1 MLYEEDRKHLQH
13 CLQLA
18 KEAVEAGDQPF
29 GSVLVDK
36 NGKVLASERNRINEL
51 NQLAH
56 PEYVLADWA
65 LNNLSR
71 EERKSATMYT
81 SGEHCP
87 MCAAAHGWAEIGRIV
102 YIASAKQLSEWLTEF
117 GVKESSIYFIPVQ
130 QVIKE
135 VEVVG
140 PVEEY
145 VEEIRA
151 LHLEYH
157 KK

>member
-1 MLYEEDRKHLQH
+1 MKNFSKNNKKHMLYEEDRKHLQH

-18 KEAVEAGDQPF
+18 KEAVEAGDQAF

-87 MCAAAHGWAEIGRIV
+87 MC
-102 YIASAKQLSEWLTEF
+102 
-117 GVKESSIYFIPVQ
+117 
-130 QVIKE
+130 
-135 VEVVG
+135 
-140 PVEEY
+140 
-145 VEEIRA
+145 
-151 LHLEYH
+151 
-157 KK
+157 